1 MEVKIYLRCT
11 AVHPTSSIPCGICLT
26 IGESPKEI
34 DYDELVSGLN
44 LNALADALKVPRDS
58 LEIITP
64 EEYAS
69 EFDEGEEKKK
79 SPREPRG

>member
-34 DYDELVSGLN
+34 DYDRLVSGLN
-44 LNALADALKVPRDS
+44 MNALDDVLKVPRDS
-58 LEIITP
+58 LQLNTT
-64 EEYAS
+64 EE
-69 EFDEGEEKKK
+69 
-79 SPREPRG
+79 

>member
-1 MEVKIYLRCT
+1 MEVKIYLRCS
-11 AVHPTSSIPCGICLT
+11 AVHPTSDIPCGICLT

-44 LNALADALKVPRDS
+44 LNALADVLHVSRDS

-69 EFDEGEEKKK
+69 EFDEDAE
-79 SPREPRG
+79 

>member
-26 IGESPKEI
+26 IGEFPKEI

-44 LNALADALKVPRDS
+44 LNALADVLKVPRDS

-69 EFDEGEEKKK
+69 EFDEGEE
-79 SPREPRG
+79 